1 MEGNNDGSGEN
12 APAKLPNTNKK
23 LTIRSRNTIDRRP
36 PKAGRRGSGPAGGVI
51 FGGAAEPKK
60 IGTESRLKRVGPS

>member
-36 PKAGRRGSGPAGGVI
+36 PKAGRRGSGPGGGVI
-51 FGGAAEPKK
+51 FGGGGSGAKK
-60 IGTESRLKRVGPS
+60 DWH